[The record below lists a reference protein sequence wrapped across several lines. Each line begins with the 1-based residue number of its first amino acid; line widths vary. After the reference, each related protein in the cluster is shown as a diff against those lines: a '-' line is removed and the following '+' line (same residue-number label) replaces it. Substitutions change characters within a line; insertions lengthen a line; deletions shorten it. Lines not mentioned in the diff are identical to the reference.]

1 MDEALGR
8 LLLLR
13 MRGGIRYRF
22 SQFASVR
29 GALFL
34 LIFVAII
41 WLLLDAR
48 SAAQLSGS
56 VGLRENIRDFL
67 PLGLLGA
74 AIFTVFVSSGPALYF
89 SPNEINFLFAGPF
102 TRRGLVV
109 YKFCAYFAGA
119 FLSAAII
126 TLLIPPRASTGTA
139 AFVGALLTLLF
150 IQLFSAAAGMCV
162 QVFQRDWLV
171 RLRRPAV
178 LASIGSIAAAV
189 LYGVAVTTDGTLIEV
204 LVGFRRSIP
213 GQILLAPFAVF
224 AEILL
229 ARELFPNLLVW
240 TALGLAI
247 NGLLLLVILQLD
259 RKTVEQSLAESARL
273 NNRWTRIKQGGSIWA
288 SDKTTGRS
296 LTRAPVWAGI
306 GPIAWRQAINAVRNS
321 GRAILFFFV
330 LALFTGPLV
339 VNIGSKFT
347 ISGTIAMLYFAVAFV
362 LPRTLVCD
370 FRGELDKIG
379 HYKALP
385 ISPRRI
391 CIGQMVVPVLLCS
404 AIEIVMI
411 GSALMFVDGAAA
423 RFLLALIV
431 FTLPFNLLLYGVEN
445 LVFLLFPTKLVPVGR
460 VDFDFLG
467 RTLVE
472 FLLKT
477 VIVFSAVAAAA
488 GLGIKV
494 MHATGNS
501 WLLFGLS
508 VWAALSAIALF
519 TIPLMGLAF
528 DRFRLSQ
535 TIE

>member
-1 MDEALGR
+1 MDAALAR

-13 MRGGIRYRF
+13 MRGGVRYRI
-22 SQFASVR
+22 SQFVSVR

-34 LIFVAII
+34 LIIVAII
-41 WLLLDAR
+41 WMLSDAR
-48 SAAQLSGS
+48 SAAPLSGS
-56 VGLRENIRDFL
+56 ADLRENIRDFL

-74 AIFTVFVSSGPALYF
+74 AIFTVFVASGPALYF

-102 TRRGLVV
+102 TRRSLVI

-126 TLLIPPRASTGTA
+126 TLLIPPRASTGIA
-139 AFVGALLTLLF
+139 AFTGALLTLLF

-162 QVFQRDWLV
+162 QAFEANWLA

-178 LASIGSIAAAV
+178 LALIALAGAAV
-189 LYGVAVTTDGTLIEV
+189 LYGVTVASNSSLTEV
-204 LVGFRRSIP
+204 LVAFGHS
-213 GQILLAPFAVF
+213 LAGRIVLSPFAVF

-229 ARELFPNLLVW
+229 ARELFPDLLGWAAV
-240 TALGLAI
+240 GLCI
-247 NGLLLLVILQLD
+247 NVILLSVIIRLD
-259 RKTVEQSLAESARL
+259 RRTAEQSLAESARL
-273 NNRWTRIKQGGSIWA
+273 NNRWARIKQGGSVWA

-296 LTRAPVWAGI
+296 LTHAPAWGGL
-306 GPIAWRQAINAVRNS
+306 GPIAWRQAINAIRNS
-321 GRAILFFFV
+321 GRAILVFFA

-339 VNIGSKFT
+339 VNVGSQFT
-347 ISGTIAMLYFAVAFV
+347 ASGTIAMLYFVVAFV

-385 ISPRRI
+385 IAPWRV
-391 CIGQMVVPVLLCS
+391 CAGQIVVPVLLSS
-404 AIEIVMI
+404 AIEVVMI
-411 GSALMFVDGAAA
+411 GSALLFVDGAAA
-423 RFLLALIV
+423 RVLMALSI
-431 FTLPFNLLLYGVEN
+431 FTVPFNLLLYGVEN
-445 LVFLLFPTKLVPVGR
+445 IVFLLFPTRLVPVGR

-477 VIVFSAVAAAA
+477 LIVFAAIGTAA

-494 MHATGNS
+494 MRATGNS
-501 WLLFGLS
+501 WLSFGLIAWL
-508 VWAALSAIALF
+508 VLTAIGLL
-519 TIPLMGLAF
+519 TIPFLGLAF
-528 DRFRLSQ
+528 RRFRLSQ